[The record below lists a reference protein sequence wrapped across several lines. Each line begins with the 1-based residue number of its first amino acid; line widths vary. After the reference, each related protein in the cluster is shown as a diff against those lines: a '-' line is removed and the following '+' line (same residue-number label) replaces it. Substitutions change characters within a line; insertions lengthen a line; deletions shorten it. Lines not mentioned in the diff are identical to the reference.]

1 MFSQVSNNNNNYV
14 IAPASP
20 NPYILRKLNNM
31 DQAQVMKK
39 EREDWMRLYHK
50 ILKEIEA
57 MIDVQRMLKDMK
69 KIVEETSITVTE
81 MEGTILTA
89 SINNQTMNA
98 TNITQITEDL
108 QYLIQSDMD
117 NRVLQI
123 QRMLANE
130 LDQYKG
136 KRNRYV
142 DENIWEIQ
150 ELYMDEEAERN
161 EGRAEDKKVILIKP
175 YKVSSSTSISTHST
189 SFIDEEI
196 ENLIK
201 YMKFVKAPTWT
212 RLFHPPLHYQ
222 SFKSRGEQ
230 DPKFW
235 KEIVMVLVG
244 NRHNT
249 KMTWNGY
256 PIKMYQGGPLHELF
270 FIAIDC
276 WGQVIIELNK
286 KIVAIYVLGELE
298 ILVWFMRIWILK

>member
-20 NPYILRKLNNM
+20 NPCILRKLNNM

-39 EREDWMRLYHK
+39 EREDWTRVYYK
-50 ILKEIEA
+50 TLKGIEA

-142 DENIWEIQ
+142 DENI
-150 ELYMDEEAERN
+150 
-161 EGRAEDKKVILIKP
+161 
-175 YKVSSSTSISTHST
+175 
-189 SFIDEEI
+189 
-196 ENLIK
+196 
-201 YMKFVKAPTWT
+201 
-212 RLFHPPLHYQ
+212 
-222 SFKSRGEQ
+222 
-230 DPKFW
+230 
-235 KEIVMVLVG
+235 
-244 NRHNT
+244 
-249 KMTWNGY
+249 
-256 PIKMYQGGPLHELF
+256 
-270 FIAIDC
+270 
-276 WGQVIIELNK
+276 
-286 KIVAIYVLGELE
+286 
-298 ILVWFMRIWILK
+298 